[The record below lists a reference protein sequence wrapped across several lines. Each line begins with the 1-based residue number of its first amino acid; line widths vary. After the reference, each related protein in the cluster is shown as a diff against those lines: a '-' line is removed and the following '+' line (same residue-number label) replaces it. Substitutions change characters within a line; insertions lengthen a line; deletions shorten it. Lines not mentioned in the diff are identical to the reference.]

1 MSTVQFRALIQQ
13 AKQLSPEE
21 RRQLMRYLAESEVA
35 ERGPSGGPEEDV
47 PRPGPLAPG
56 GRLAPHLQ
64 QRDPAVLD
72 EAQRAGLGAAVIPRA
87 PLRGHLDQLER

>member
-35 ERGPSGGPEEDV
+35 ERGPSGGPEEGSKSVIDYV
-47 PRPGPLAPG
+47 PLFGS
-56 GRLAPHLQ
+56 GRGAF
-64 QRDPAVLD
+64 ATAD
-72 EAQRAGLGAAVIPRA
+72 EADAFIRQ
-87 PLRGHLDQLER
+87 ERDAWEN